1 MATLVANS
9 PVLPALS
16 KALGT
21 QDFQRSRQAYNE
33 LRDDADQPPVTDDHI
48 QNLARLFVRHNAHK
62 VLGVHLVHGHFKIPE
77 STVLLGTNFEEPKG
91 RWARVTPVEKI
102 DPATI
107 HGHIF
112 VFTKDGLC
120 AYEYQ
125 DGPMPDLSG
134 VGEGFLKEFV
144 EYLVANNLTDLLGLQ
159 VLTECGGQSMS
170 ELILDNG
177 TIMLDNSVIKG
188 CTPYRITGWN
198 FEVAHGN
205 PRVCSSRELHAKR
218 SGNNHEVYN
227 AGKPLPKLENVEDL
241 KLALAGEGI
250 I

>member
-16 KALGT
+16 KALET

-62 VLGVHLVHGHFKIPE
+62 VLGVHLVHGHFKILE
-77 STVLLGTNFEEPKG
+77 STVLLGTNLEEPKG

-112 VFTKDGLC
+112 VFTKDAMC

-134 VGEGFLKEFV
+134 VGEGFLNEFV
-144 EYLVANNLTDLLGLQ
+144 DYLVANNLTDLLGLQ
-159 VLTECGGQSMS
+159 VLTARGEQSMS

-177 TIMLDNSVIKG
+177 TIMLDTSVIKG
-188 CTPYRITGWN
+188 CTPYRITGWS

-205 PRVCSSRELHAKR
+205 PRVCHSKETHAKVA
-218 SGNNHEVYN
+218 SGAHKVFN
-227 AGKPLPKLENVEDL
+227 AVSPIPKLENVEDL
-241 KLALAGEGI
+241 KFALAGQGI
-250 I
+250 L